1 LRILTAAP
9 AMPSLNEADIGKL
22 LKGIDIPPCP
32 AVLSALLAEMKRD
45 DANIARISRL
55 ITQDVALAAGIMK
68 IANSAFFQPARQVG
82 SITEALGFLGFGQ
95 VFNLLVKEVLQKSID
110 DQADLRID
118 RYWDSAAWCAVACAN
133 LALALPGTT
142 RDNAYCFGLFHD
154 CGIPVLMRRFPDYRE
169 TLKLANA
176 DDRRHFTKT
185 EEARHGTHHAVIGH
199 LISRTWGLAPAVSQ
213 AILSHHD
220 LSLFEDRQGVDTE
233 TLTLIAINLIAEHLV
248 GLYLRD
254 VSEGEWER
262 ARPLVADFFGL
273 SPAKLNDLVD
283 DMLVRIEMRKAA

>member
-1 LRILTAAP
+1 MP
-9 AMPSLNEADIGKL
+9 ALNEADIGKL

-32 AVLSALLAEMKRD
+32 AVLSALLEEMKRPE
-45 DANIARISRL
+45 ANIARISRL

-68 IANSAFFQPARQVG
+68 VANSPFFQPARQVG
-82 SITEALGFLGFGQ
+82 SITEALAFLGFGQ
-95 VFNLLVKEVLQKSID
+95 VFNLLVKELLQKSVGD
-110 DQADLRID
+110 AAGLRID
-118 RYWDSAAWCAVACAN
+118 RYWDSAAYTAVACAN

-154 CGIPVLMRRFPDYRE
+154 CGIPVLMRRFPDYRD

-176 DDRRHFTKT
+176 DGRRQFTRT

-199 LISRTWGLAPAVSQ
+199 LISRTWGLAPAVGQ

-220 LSLFEDRQGVDTE
+220 LSLFEDRQGVDSE
-233 TLTLIAINLIAEHLV
+233 TMTLIAINLIAEHLV

-254 VSEGEWER
+254 ASEGEWER

-273 SPAKLNDLVD
+273 SQANLRDLVD
-283 DMLVRIEMRKAA
+283 DMLYRIEMRKAA

>member
-1 LRILTAAP
+1 MP
-9 AMPSLNEADIGKL
+9 ALNEADIGKL

-32 AVLSALLAEMKRD
+32 AVLSALLAEMQRD
-45 DANIARISRL
+45 DANIARISKL

-68 IANSAFFQPARQVG
+68 VANSAFFQPARQVG

-95 VFNLLVKEVLQKSID
+95 VFNLLVKEVLQKSVGD
-110 DQADLRID
+110 APGQRLD
-118 RYWDSAAWCAVACAN
+118 RYWDSAAYCAVACAN
-133 LALALPGTT
+133 LSLALPGTT

-176 DDRRHFTKT
+176 DARRQFTRI
-185 EEARHGTHHAVIGH
+185 EEARHGTQHAVIGH
-199 LISRTWGLAPAVSQ
+199 LISRNWGLAPAVGE

-220 LSLFEDRQGVDTE
+220 LSLFEDPQSVGHE
-233 TLTLIAINLIAEHLV
+233 TLTLIGINLIAEHLV
-248 GLYLRD
+248 GLVLRD
-254 VSEGEWER
+254 NSDGEWER

-273 SPAKLNDLVD
+273 SQANLTDLVD
-283 DMLVRIEMRKAA
+283 DMLYRIEMRKAA

>member
-1 LRILTAAP
+1 MP
-9 AMPSLNEADIGKL
+9 ALNQADIGKL

-32 AVLSALLAEMKRD
+32 AVLSALLAELKSEG
-45 DANIARISRL
+45 ANIARISRL

-68 IANSAFFQPARQVG
+68 IANSPFFQPARQVG
-82 SITEALGFLGFGQ
+82 SITEALAFLGFGQ
-95 VFNLLVKEVLQKSID
+95 VFNLLIKELLQKSVSD
-110 DQADLRID
+110 DPNMRID
-118 RYWDSAAWCAVACAN
+118 RYWDSAAYCAVTSAN

-176 DDRRHFTKT
+176 DDRRQFTRT

-199 LISRTWGLAPAVSQ
+199 LISRNWGLADAVSQ

-220 LSLFEDRQGVDTE
+220 LSLFEDRQGVDAE
-233 TLTLIAINLIAEHLV
+233 TLTLIGINLIAEHLV
-248 GLYLRD
+248 GLYLRET
-254 VSEGEWER
+254 SEGEWQR

-273 SPAKLNDLVD
+273 SQANLNDLVD
-283 DMLVRIEMRKAA
+283 DMLCRIEMRKAA